1 MKFYDLNSFYIVS
14 DIKEHQK
21 NKFNLLTQLNR
32 MPQSDINDV
41 NDKIIKTDWNLNENI
56 SRDYYGIFYD
66 MISPVLDEMAFKTKH
81 SKWNIDNYWYQIYTK
96 NNTHSWHGHNKTNW
110 TNVYYLH
117 LENKEAATQLYDIK
131 EDKIIDDIK
140 VKEGQLLT
148 FPAHVL
154 HRSPPSEEEGLKVVI
169 AFNCN
174 FEQTTLTF

>member
-1 MKFYDLNSFYIVS
+1 MKFYNLNSFYIVS
-14 DIKEHQK
+14 DLKEHQE
-21 NKFNLLTQLNR
+21 NKYKLLTHLNH
-32 MPQSDINDV
+32 MPHSGINDD
-41 NDKIIKTDWNLNENI
+41 NDSIIKTDWNLDRNI
-56 SRDYYGIFYD
+56 PRDYYDVFYD
-66 MISPVLDEMAFKTKH
+66 MISPVLDEMALKIKH
-81 SKWNIDNYWYQIYTK
+81 KKWNIDNYWYQIYSK

-117 LENKEAATQLYDIK
+117 LENKTAATQLYDIR
-131 EDKIIDDIK
+131 EEKILDDIE

-154 HRSPPSEEEGLKVVI
+154 HRSPPNEKGLKVVI